1 MKKNQLFGI
10 LALMMALGMSF
21 PATTFASH
29 SSTTRNNLTNLSFE
43 LMDETV
49 ELSGETTPSTPS
61 ETTPEAST
69 EVTPEAPTAPN
80 ESPELNESTSETG
93 TLPSEEE
100 EDQDEEKDDEDG
112 DGDKDKDGDD
122 QDPDA
127 GDNDGEAEGGEN
139 TPSESAIDPKAINN
153 YADLVT
159 ILQDETFA
167 DVTEIRLVND
177 LIVDGDIV
185 IGRGVPTT
193 IDLNGHSIISCGND
207 MVGCDNA
214 RVINVEYGEVSI
226 IGKGNIMA
234 MGPNGVAVSVRGSIN
249 SSSANYA
256 NVTIGPEV
264 NLIAPNSYG
273 VLVAPSSG
281 AAYGIKLNLAGAITA
296 DSGIY
301 INSGAVSLG
310 ENAPSIQLNRHK
322 IVAENTAIL
331 AAGYAVW
338 DINDSEIT
346 SLTGIEAYTGDFTL
360 QNSRITTS
368 GEDTINDG
376 TGAVFKFGA
385 KNLQGANLVING
397 GTYESVQGYVFSDP
411 HTMDEAGSTVN
422 SLEIL
427 DGEFISPI
435 GIFYGFDA
443 GEDDDDPET
452 EVVLNTS
459 IRGGRFNHDV
469 SDFLAEGIHL
479 EETEDGEFV
488 AIDENAL
495 ALIQAKAELQALI
508 DTARAKEETFYTEDS
523 YKKLAAAIA
532 DAERILEEE
541 ELTLDNINEISVALD
556 TALNSLEF
564 IETVDPDAIAAA
576 RQELGE
582 KIALAKALDPERYNA
597 DDYQELMDAVAAA
610 EVLLAQTDVTQADLD
625 AMLGEIDALYE
636 ILMIYDEEQA
646 FTTAKLN
653 LSEIIDEINVL
664 LSEVD
669 ATDASYDDLHTL
681 LVEATGLL
689 AADSSATRSELEAM
703 YSQLADLRDEL
714 FPENPDT
721 PDQPD
726 NPDNPDNPTNPDDPN
741 IPDNPDDPNNPDNPD
756 DPSQPDK
763 TVEEL
768 RNGLTEMLAA
778 VTGLTIGDYRPEFT
792 SQYYDL
798 QAAIAE
804 ARELLANQDASAARL
819 AEVMNK
825 ILVATSGLKDN
836 DTPDQPDNPDN
847 PDNPTNPDEP
857 NTPNQPDTPDQPT
870 VDTTILGEIIAR
882 IAQLDASKYT
892 PESYARILS
901 ILEQAKFI
909 LADSNTTQADID
921 RVVLSLYQATMDLV
935 PVTPPVPSQ
944 PSSPA
949 PAPSNPAPS
958 APNTNLT
965 SGNQPAAAARPTL
978 DASRPTTLPNSG
990 APAATALNN
999 ADVVAPSFMMSAL
1012 AGMYTGLAMYRKSRV
1027 AAKNAKQAKRARR

>member
-29 SSTTRNNLTNLSFE
+29 SSTTRNNPTNLSFE

-49 ELSGETTPSTPS
+49 ELSGETTPSAPG
-61 ETTPEAST
+61 ETTPETSA
-69 EVTPEAPTAPN
+69 EVTPEAPTAPG
-80 ESPELNESTSETG
+80 ESLDLNESTSETG

-100 EDQDEEKDDEDG
+100 EGKEEEEKDKDG

-122 QDPDA
+122 QNPDA
-127 GDNDGEAEGGEN
+127 GNNSEVEGGEN

-159 ILQDETFA
+159 ILQDESFA

-249 SSSANYA
+249 SSSANYSH
-256 NVTIGPEV
+256 VTIGPEV

-273 VLVAPSSG
+273 VLVSPNGG
-281 AAYGIKLNLAGAITA
+281 AAYGVKLDLAGAITA

-301 INSGAVSLG
+301 INSSALSLG

-338 DINDSEIT
+338 EINDSEIT
-346 SLTGIEAYTGDFTL
+346 SLTGIEAYTGDFAL
-360 QNSRITTS
+360 QNTRIITS
-368 GEDTINDG
+368 GEDTIDDG
-376 TGAVFKFGA
+376 TGAVFKFGV

-397 GTYESVQGYVFSDP
+397 GSYESVQGYVFSDP

-443 GEDDDDPET
+443 GEDDDDPEA

-582 KIALAKALDPERYNA
+582 KIALAKALDPERYNP

-610 EVLLAQTDVTQADLD
+610 EVLLAQTDVTQGDLD

-669 ATDASYDDLHTL
+669 ATDASYDDLRTL

-689 AADSSATRSELEAM
+689 AADSSATRSELETM
-703 YSQLADLRDEL
+703 YGQLADLRDEL
-714 FPENPDT
+714 FPESPDT

-726 NPDNPDNPTNPDDPN
+726 QPDNPTNPDNPDT
-741 IPDNPDDPNNPDNPD
+741 PDNPDDPSDPDNPDDPD

-804 ARELLANQDASAARL
+804 ARELLADQDASAARL

-836 DTPDQPDNPDN
+836 DTTDQPDQPDNPTSPDDPNTPDN
-847 PDNPTNPDEP
+847 PDS
-857 NTPNQPDTPDQPT
+857 PDQPT

-882 IAQLDASKYT
+882 IAQLDSSKYT

-901 ILEQAKFI
+901 ILEQAKFV
-909 LADSNTTQADID
+909 LADSKTTQADID

-935 PVTPPVPSQ
+935 PVTPPAPSQ

-949 PAPSNPAPS
+949 PAPSTPAPS
-958 APNTNLT
+958 TPNANLA
-965 SGNQPAAAARPTL
+965 SSNQSTTAARPTL

-990 APAATALNN
+990 APAAAALTNN